1 MKKILTPRFL
11 SGAAYFLIMLPV
23 FYFSDTPVL
32 SFAIALVSVGCVY
45 DALHVTGSPESK
57 MLMPIALV
65 FAGAYPFLPVY
76 LPGIT
81 RVVIYVYLL
90 MVIVLYVLHFDT
102 MKLENALH
110 CGAFSVMLPVFI
122 GTAVMSRQLENG
134 LYYLILTFVG
144 VWVSDTMAQ
153 VSGRL
158 FGRHKLGS
166 AISPNK
172 TVEGC
177 VGSVVFTAAA
187 FAAAG
192 VVINTQFGLTV
203 SYTVIAALGVLVSIV
218 SQFGDL
224 LASAVKR
231 TYGVKDYSQLIPGH
245 GGMYDRFDS
254 FALVAPLIYF
264 VASLSE
270 FIS

>member
-11 SGAAYFLIMLPV
+11 SGAAYFLLMLPV

-32 SFAIALVSVGCVY
+32 SFAMAVVSVGCVY
-45 DALHVTGSPESK
+45 DALHVTGSAESK
-57 MLMPIALV
+57 LFMPIALV
-65 FAGAYPFLPVY
+65 FAAAYPFLPVF
-76 LPGIT
+76 LPGII
-81 RVVIYVYLL
+81 RLVIYVYLL
-90 MVIVLYVLHFDT
+90 MIIVLYILHFDT
-102 MKLENALH
+102 LKLENAVH
-110 CGAFSVMLPVFI
+110 CAAFSVMLPVFI
-122 GTAVMSRQLENG
+122 GSAVMSRQLENG
-134 LYYLILTFVG
+134 LYYLILTFLG

-153 VSGRL
+153 VSGKL

-177 VGSVVFTAAA
+177 IGSVTCTAVA

-192 VVINTQFGLTV
+192 YVINTRFGLTV
-203 SYTVIAALGVLVSIV
+203 GYAVITALGALVSIV
-218 SQFGDL
+218 AQFGDL

-264 VASLSE
+264 VASLSG